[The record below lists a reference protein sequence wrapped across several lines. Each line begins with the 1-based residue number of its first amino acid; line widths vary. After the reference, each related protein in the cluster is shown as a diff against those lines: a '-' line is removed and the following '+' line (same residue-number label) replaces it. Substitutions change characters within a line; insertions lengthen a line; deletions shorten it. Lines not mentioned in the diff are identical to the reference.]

1 MYKSLVEDEQWH
13 VRHSILFALPGI
25 LARVDAAQ
33 RRSLTV
39 PSLVHLSRDPS
50 DPVRSGLLEV
60 LGEVIYTFRDDPQG
74 PPRELLQLFIQD
86 RDWSLDDRSSPA
98 PSQSFH
104 SPVDWFSDPERP
116 IICAFNFPAV
126 IYTVGAKRWPEVR
139 NYYLHLAKFPTAKVL
154 RTLAASLGEVA
165 AIIGSAFAETDLIP
179 IFLSSLRSTEPEVR
193 AKIIE
198 ALPKFVGTL
207 SESRRESIITELS
220 SVWLELGGWRE
231 REDLAR
237 LLGELVSLSGNNID
251 SVVEIMSKALRD
263 EVAAVR
269 EAAISSVSPLFTF
282 ARFLTEAIGTRV
294 FESPS

>member
-1 MYKSLVEDEQWH
+1 MYKTLVKDEQWH

-25 LARVDAAQ
+25 LARVDATQ

-39 PSLVHLSRDPS
+39 PSLVHLSLDPS

-60 LGEVIYTFRDDPQG
+60 LGEVIYTFRDDPEG

-86 RDWSLDDRSSPA
+86 RDWSKDPRSSPT
-98 PSQSFH
+98 PSLPF
-104 SPVDWFSDPERP
+104 PGFVDWFSDPERP

-126 IYTVGAKRWPEVR
+126 IFTVGAKRWPEVR
-139 NYYLHLAKFPTAKVL
+139 NYYLYLAEFRTAKVL

-165 AIIGSAFAETDLIP
+165 AIIGPENAEADLVP
-179 IFLSSLRSTEPEVR
+179 VFLRSLRSTEPEVR
-193 AKIIE
+193 GKIIE
-198 ALPKFVGTL
+198 ALPKFVVSL
-207 SESRRESIITELS
+207 SEPKREEIAVELA

-237 LLGELVSLSGNNID
+237 LLGKLISLAGSRVD
-251 SVVEIMSKALRD
+251 SVIEIMSKALRD

-269 EAAISSVSPLFTF
+269 EAAISSVCLFFGT
-282 ARFLTEAIGTRV
+282 ATLLTEHCRSRNT
-294 FESPS
+294 

>member
-1 MYKSLVEDEQWH
+1 LYKSLVKDEQWH

-39 PSLVHLSRDPS
+39 PSLVHLSLDPS

-60 LGEVIYTFRDDPQG
+60 LGEVIYTFRDDPEG
-74 PPRELLQLFIQD
+74 PPRELLRLFIQD
-86 RDWSLDDRSSPA
+86 RDWSKDARSSPA
-98 PSQSFH
+98 PSYQSFH
-104 SPVDWFSDPERP
+104 SVVDWFSDPERP

-126 IYTVGAKRWPEVR
+126 IFTVGAKRWPEVR

-165 AIIGSAFAETDLIP
+165 AIIGPENAQADLIP
-179 IFLSSLRSTEPEVR
+179 IFLSALRSTEPEVR
-193 AKIIE
+193 CKIIE
-198 ALPKFVGTL
+198 ALPKFALSL
-207 SESRRESIITELS
+207 SESKREWIVAELS
-220 SVWLELGGWRE
+220 SVWPDLGGWRE

-237 LLGELVSLSGNNID
+237 LLGELVSLSGGGVE

-269 EAAISSVSPLFTF
+269 EAAISSVCHSSAFSSS
-282 ARFLTEAIGTRV
+282 LTKL
-294 FESPS
+294 P